1 MFQIDYE
8 RMFNMSKKI
17 ISLLVCISI
26 LCSALSFA
34 LAAPACDAGSGNA
47 CGSCTNTSRRCG
59 RNRCDDR
66 CPSSDQAP
74 CATPDCAVGIY
85 PTKAPCPIQPDCPTA
100 TEAPVTTALPEETAT
115 AAPTATVPTTAV
127 PTMRPTAE
135 PTATVRPTSAP
146 SGSVSNGSLA
156 DQVFDQVNAY
166 RAQNGKAAL
175 TRNAELDR
183 AAAIRANEIAEV
195 FSHTRPDGSS
205 CFTVSDLAFGENIAK
220 GYATADKVMAAWISS
235 DGHRANILRDSFGS
249 IGIAAVNV
257 NGVMCWVQLFG
268 K

>member
-1 MFQIDYE
+1 
-8 RMFNMSKKI
+8 MSKKF

-34 LAAPACDAGSGNA
+34 FAAPACVAGSGNT
-47 CGSCTNTSRRCG
+47 CGSCETSASRCG
-59 RNRCDDR
+59 RNRCDAR
-66 CPSSDQAP
+66 CPIPSQKS
-74 CATPDCAVGIY
+74 CATPGCANNPC
-85 PTKAPCPIQPDCPTA
+85 PTKAPCPVLPDCPTA
-100 TEAPVTTALPEETAT
+100 TETPVTTAVPAETAT
-115 AAPTATVPTTAV
+115 ARPTIEPTATATVQPTAV
-127 PTMRPTAE
+127 PTLRPTAQ
-135 PTATVRPTSAP
+135 PTATVRPTSTP

-156 DQVFDQVNAY
+156 DQVFAQVNDY
-166 RAQNGKAAL
+166 RAQNGRAAL

-205 CFTVSDLAFGENIAK
+205 CFTVSELAFGENIAK